1 MAEVTHRRP
10 KELLTVGGRPILQWV
25 VEECFEAGAERTVV
39 VGSQRKP
46 EVDAFVLSLEDERV
60 SVVHQPEPLGLADA
74 VRRGLSPGSA
84 VLVPMPD
91 YLFPFAN
98 PSKSLA
104 NTVCTGAYGAV
115 AASEVALERVSM
127 YGIVGIA
134 SDGTVTAIVEKP
146 SSAQA
151 PSRWAVTGRFALS
164 AEAAEE
170 LAQTDSAYAN
180 LSELFAAALKKG
192 LRIEAHRTMAGE
204 AFDCGDP
211 EGYRAAA
218 ATLGR

>member
-1 MAEVTHRRP
+1 
-10 KELLTVGGRPILQWV
+10 LTVGGKPILQWV
-25 VEECFEAGAERTVV
+25 VEECLEAGAEQVVV
-39 VGSQRKP
+39 VGSTRKP
-46 EVDAFVLSLEDERV
+46 EVDAFVTGLQDERV

-74 VRRGLSPGSA
+74 VRRGLSSGKA
-84 VLVPMPD
+84 ALVPMPD
-91 YLFPFAN
+91 YLFLSAN

-104 NTVCTGAYGAV
+104 SAVCTGAYGAV

-134 SDGTVTAIVEKP
+134 RNGTVTAIVEKP
-146 SSAQA
+146 APAQA

-164 AEAAEE
+164 IEAAEE
-170 LAQTDSAYAN
+170 LARTDSAYTN